1 MNKEELIELLE
12 PSVNALG
19 YELVDLDLKLGRGGL
34 LRLFIDKEPAVTLTD
49 CEHVSQHIGDLLD
62 VEDPLPAGYVL
73 EVSSP
78 GLDRRLRTREHFAS
92 AVGAEVRVELRQGLE
107 GRRRFR
113 GHLTAADGQSIEI
126 DVDGT
131 KWQLPLADVNVA
143 RLVPAD

>member
-1 MNKEELIELLE
+1 MHPSSKYTLI
-12 PSVNALG
+12 
-19 YELVDLDLKLGRGGL
+19 RQ
-34 LRLFIDKEPAVTLTD
+34 RTLAD
-49 CEHVSQHIGDLLD
+49 CEHVSEHVGDLLD
-62 VEDPLPAGYVL
+62 VEDPLPSGYVL

-78 GLDRRLRTREHFAS
+78 GLDRRLRTSEHFAS
-92 AVGAEVRVELRQGLE
+92 AVGAEVRVELRQGLD

-113 GHLTAADGQSIEI
+113 GQLTAAGEQSIEI